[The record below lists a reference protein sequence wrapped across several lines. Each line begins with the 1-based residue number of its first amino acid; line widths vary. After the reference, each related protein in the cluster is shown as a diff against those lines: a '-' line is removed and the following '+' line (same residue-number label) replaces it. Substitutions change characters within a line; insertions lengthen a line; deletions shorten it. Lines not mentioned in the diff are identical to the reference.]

1 MAHDHDHDDD
11 HEHGSEL
18 SEMQL
23 RVRALETVLAEKGYI
38 DPAALDAMIEAYE
51 TRIGPHIGARV
62 VAKAWSDPAF
72 RQALIADATKA
83 VQTLGLMNRVGDHLI
98 AVENTAKLHNIIV
111 CTLCSCYPWEVL
123 GLPPVWY
130 KSAPYR
136 SRAVNDPRGV
146 LADFGLTLPAETQI
160 RVWDSTAE
168 TRFIVLPMRPAGTE
182 GWSEEKLAALVT
194 RDCMIGTGL
203 PKSPKDVRVM
213 DGVHDMGGMH
223 GFGTVEPEPNEPV
236 FHAEWEARCL
246 ALNRAMGAAG
256 AWTIDEGRA
265 GIEELPPVVYLS
277 RSYYGKWA
285 LRLEN
290 MVVKLGFAGA
300 DEIAAGHALRPG
312 KPLKRRFD
320 LGAVAR
326 TLTRGSFGRPAQA
339 PARFKIG
346 DRVRTRNI
354 HPPTHTRL
362 PRYAR
367 GRVGVIEA
375 SRGCHVF
382 PDSVAIGAGEDPQ
395 WLYTVLFAGRELWGE
410 NADPT
415 LTVSIEAFEPYLE
428 AA

>member
-1 MAHDHDHDDD
+1 
-11 HEHGSEL
+11 
-18 SEMQL
+18 
-23 RVRALETVLAEKGYI
+23 
-38 DPAALDAMIEAYE
+38 
-51 TRIGPHIGARV
+51 
-62 VAKAWSDPAF
+62 
-72 RQALIADATKA
+72 
-83 VQTLGLMNRVGDHLI
+83 
-98 AVENTAKLHNIIV
+98 
-111 CTLCSCYPWEVL
+111 
-123 GLPPVWY
+123 
-130 KSAPYR
+130 
-136 SRAVNDPRGV
+136 
-146 LADFGLTLPAETQI
+146 
-160 RVWDSTAE
+160 
-168 TRFIVLPMRPAGTE
+168 
-182 GWSEEKLAALVT
+182 
-194 RDCMIGTGL
+194 
-203 PKSPKDVRVM
+203 M

-290 MVVKLGFAGA
+290 MVVKLGFAGV
-300 DEIAAGHALRPG
+300 DELAAGHALRPG

-320 LGAVAR
+320 LAAVAR
-326 TLTRGSFGRPAQA
+326 TLTRGSFGRPAQV

-395 WLYTVLFAGRELWGE
+395 WLYTVRFAGRELWGE